1 MKKIDMEI
9 VDIALSGSSSG
20 AYAMV
25 LGEVGGSRKLPI
37 VIGGSEAQAIAIEME
52 KMKASRPLTHDLFRN
67 AFEVF
72 GLTVTEVL
80 IYNMVEGI
88 FYAKLICSDGVREEE
103 VDARPSDGVAL
114 AYRFN
119 APIRCYDSVLD
130 AAGIRT
136 EDLERDDDEFEGEDE
151 EEAPRTQVAHV
162 GSDDRSL
169 EELEEELQN
178 AIEREDYERASRL
191 RDEIERRK
199 GG

>member
-1 MKKIDMEI
+1 MRKVDMEI

-72 GLTVTEVL
+72 GLKVTEVL

-119 APIRCYDSVLD
+119 APIRCYESVLD
-130 AAGIRT
+130 AAGIRS
-136 EDLERDDDEFEGEDE
+136 EDLERDEDFEEEEDE
-151 EEAPRTQVAHV
+151 RVDVVHAGPV
-162 GSDDRSL
+162 GTGSL
-169 EELEEELQN
+169 EELEEELRD
-178 AIEREDYERASRL
+178 AIEQEDYERASRL

-199 GG
+199 GS

>member
-1 MKKIDMEI
+1 MEI

-72 GLTVTEVL
+72 GLKVTEVL

-119 APIRCYDSVLD
+119 APIRCYESVLD
-130 AAGIRT
+130 AAGIRS
-136 EDLERDDDEFEGEDE
+136 EDLERDEDFE
-151 EEAPRTQVAHV
+151 EEEEERVDVAHAGPV
-162 GSDDRSL
+162 GTRSL
-169 EELEEELQN
+169 EELEEELRD
-178 AIEREDYERASRL
+178 AIEQEDYERASRL

-199 GG
+199 GS

>member
-1 MKKIDMEI
+1 M
-9 VDIALSGSSSG
+9 
-20 AYAMV
+20 
-25 LGEVGGSRKLPI
+25 
-37 VIGGSEAQAIAIEME
+37 
-52 KMKASRPLTHDLFRN
+52 
-67 AFEVF
+67 
-72 GLTVTEVL
+72 TEVL